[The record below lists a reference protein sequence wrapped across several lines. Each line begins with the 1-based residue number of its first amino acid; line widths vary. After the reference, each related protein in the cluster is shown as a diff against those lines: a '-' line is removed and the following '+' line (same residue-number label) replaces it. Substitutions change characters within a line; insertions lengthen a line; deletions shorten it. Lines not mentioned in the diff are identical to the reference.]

1 MKGNRN
7 SLKQMRKSDILR
19 RMSKYKCTD
28 LKMMIAMF
36 NIYKRNQVAV
46 VEHVNGELRPYEVR
60 EYLNIEISK
69 Y

>member
-19 RMSKYKCTD
+19 RMSKYKRTD

-46 VEHVNGELRPYEVR
+46 VENVNGELRPYEVR
-60 EYLNIEISK
+60 EYVNIEISK